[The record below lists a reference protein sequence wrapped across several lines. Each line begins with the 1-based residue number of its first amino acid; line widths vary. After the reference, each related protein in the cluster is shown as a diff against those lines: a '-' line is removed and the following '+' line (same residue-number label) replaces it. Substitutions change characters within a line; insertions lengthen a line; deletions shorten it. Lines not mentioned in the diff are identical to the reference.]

1 MKKILV
7 LNGPNVNMIG
17 KREPELY
24 GSTTMDDIN
33 GMIAARA
40 KELGVEVEF
49 FQSNCIGEMVT
60 RIQQCLNTVDG
71 IIMNAGG
78 YGHYAYALLDALNA
92 VAPLPCIEVHISNT
106 HAREEFRHHSVI
118 ASACVGQIIGMGFD
132 GYLFALEKLAK
143 L

>member
-24 GSTTMDDIN
+24 GTTTMDDIN
-33 GMIAARA
+33 NLIREEA
-40 KELGVEVEF
+40 KRLNVEVDF
-49 FQSNCIGEMVT
+49 FQSNCIGEMIT
-60 RIQQCLNTVDG
+60 RIQECLGTVDG
-71 IIMNAGG
+71 IVMNPGG

-92 VAPLPCIEVHISNT
+92 VALPCIEVHISNT

-118 ASACVGQIIGMGFD
+118 GGACVGQIIGMGVD
-132 GYLFALEKLAK
+132 GYLFAVQKLAK
-143 L
+143 M